1 MQITSWI
8 RKESKRKVCADSN
21 HYARKHKP
29 YWTSVWINGIKPC
42 IFIVFWTWN
51 TACWNH
57 FTLGAS
63 LQREHAGCTE
73 IIIKKKTKKTQN
85 TEATKP
91 YCHMFN
97 LPEPPLFF
105 NSNLYQ
111 NFYALL
117 VSTTSF
123 SSQNLQIRMQSKALQ
138 KMSVGSNIQ
147 RIKIHMWE

>member
-57 FTLGAS
+57 FTVGAS

-73 IIIKKKTKKTQN
+73 IIIKKKPKKHKTQKQLN
-85 TEATKP
+85 HIAICSI
-91 YCHMFN
+91 YLN
-97 LPEPPLFF
+97 PP
-105 NSNLYQ
+105 
-111 NFYALL
+111 
-117 VSTTSF
+117 F
-123 SSQNLQIRMQSKALQ
+123 SSIQIYTKIFMLYWLAQHLFPVRICKSECSQRLSKKWVWAAI
-138 KMSVGSNIQ
+138 SN
-147 RIKIHMWE
+147 E